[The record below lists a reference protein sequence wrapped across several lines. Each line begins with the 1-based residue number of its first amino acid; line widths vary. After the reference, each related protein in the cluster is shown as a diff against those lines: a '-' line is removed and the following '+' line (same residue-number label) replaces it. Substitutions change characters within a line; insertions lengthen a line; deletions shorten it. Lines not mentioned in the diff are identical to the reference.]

1 MLTEELRLS
10 RAGGVRQSELIV
22 QPTQQFS
29 RDSLAR
35 RLLAVQVNPATK
47 PGTPARG
54 RVVVVGSADFA
65 SDRYVRGGEGGAV
78 FVQNAVDWL
87 AQDDALIAIRSKDR
101 SPPPLVFTSAALRD
115 TVKYGNVI
123 GIPLLLVAL
132 GGVRL
137 WRRRLITQQV
147 YRRIARQA
155 A

>member
-1 MLTEELRLS
+1 M
-10 RAGGVRQSELIV
+10 
-22 QPTQQFS
+22 
-29 RDSLAR
+29 
-35 RLLAVQVNPATK
+35 
-47 PGTPARG
+47 
-54 RVVVVGSADFA
+54 VVVGSADFA